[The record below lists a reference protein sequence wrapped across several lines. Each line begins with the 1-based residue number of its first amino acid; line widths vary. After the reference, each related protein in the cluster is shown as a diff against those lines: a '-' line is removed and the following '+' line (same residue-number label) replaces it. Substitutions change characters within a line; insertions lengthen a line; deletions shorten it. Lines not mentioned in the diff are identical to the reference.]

1 MKLKTTSTFDKNYL
15 KTLKICRIKFK
26 KKIPNDLNNNFENKN
41 FFKLSEFI
49 KIDEYFIINKLFDF

>member
-1 MKLKTTSTFDKNYL
+1 MVKITSAFNKNYL

-26 KKIPNDLNNNFENKN
+26 KKRNDLNNNFENKN